1 MDTPFGHI
9 LQDSGRKGPHVTFIG
24 AEKCHV
30 TDTSKRVQMGVQ
42 MGQDGVVDP
51 LWPACGPD
59 KRVGGGHY
67 VAILL
72 EPTGQ
77 VQASFVASMHS
88 QSGAN
93 NYPSCAPPAVNL
105 KACISNKIN

>member
-9 LQDSGRKGPHVTFIG
+9 LQDSGRKGPRVTFIG

-67 VAILL
+67 VEILL

-77 VQASFVASMHS
+77 VQASFVASMTLTEWS
-88 QSGAN
+88 QQLPQLCS
-93 NYPSCAPPAVNL
+93 PSSQL
-105 KACISNKIN
+105 KSLYFQ